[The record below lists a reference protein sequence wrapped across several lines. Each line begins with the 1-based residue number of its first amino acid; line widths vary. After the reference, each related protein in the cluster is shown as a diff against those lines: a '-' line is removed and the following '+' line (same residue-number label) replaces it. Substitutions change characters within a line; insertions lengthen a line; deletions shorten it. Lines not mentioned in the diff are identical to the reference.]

1 MTRALRQSKRWNRSN
16 ACFNTLTRRSI
27 TGDTVTV
34 LVGSEA
40 KRFVL
45 HERPLRT
52 NSRFFEAA
60 LNKDWKENAEKKVSL
75 PEETPPLFEIYALW
89 TYTGRLFTEDKTQS
103 MEPNQYPYTTLAKLY
118 IMGSRLQD
126 QHFQDA
132 AIDAILSE
140 SKIQR
145 SGQSYLP
152 SHEVIPIIY
161 ENTLPGDCAR
171 RLMVDIC
178 VRNRFTNHIKTDRG
192 ETYLQ
197 FAADVALATLS
208 ENFRRNEIKIVE
220 DDGSTCKYHSHGEK
234 DVCYS
239 RKLRDGARWT

>member
-1 MTRALRQSKRWNRSN
+1 MRFCHALTKP
-16 ACFNTLTRRSI
+16 SI
-27 TGDTVTV
+27 TGDMIAV
-34 LVGSEA
+34 LVGGEA
-40 KRFVL
+40 KRFVV

-52 NSRFFEAA
+52 KSRFFEAA
-60 LNKDWKENAEKKVSL
+60 LNKDWKENAEKKVCL
-75 PEETPPLFEIYALW
+75 PEETPALFEVYALW
-89 TYTGRLFTEDKTQS
+89 VYTGKLFSEDKTQS
-103 MEPNQYPYTTLAKLY
+103 MEPNQYPYTTLARLY
-118 IMGSRLQD
+118 TMGSRFQD

-145 SGQSYLP
+145 DGQSYLP
-152 SHEVIPIIY
+152 SHEVTPIIY

-208 ENFRRNEIKIVE
+208 ENFKRTELKIVE

-234 DVCYS
+234 EVCYS
-239 RKLRDGARWT
+239 KGLRDGARCT